1 MLPDKGLRERTSRPA
16 AAVVKLPLQL
26 SYHYFDALTVT
37 GDLLWVAH
45 FLSNRLGAIRMEG
58 KLLIKNGTLVAE
70 GKSWQGDILVANGK
84 IEAIGESLSA
94 DATTEIFDAEG
105 CVVTYGLADV
115 HVHLREPGY
124 SVKETIATGTRAA
137 AHGGVTTVCSMP
149 NLQPAPD
156 APETIGVQQKMID
169 EQAVIEVLP
178 YATISKGRARRELA
192 EIEALRPLS
201 VGYSDDGNGI
211 QTEELMR
218 KAMQRI
224 AAVDGIIAAHC
235 EDDSLLYAGYIHDG
249 EYAHRHNHKG
259 ICSESEWGPIKRDVI
274 LAEEEKC
281 RYHVCHIST
290 KESVEIIR
298 EAKSRYENISCE
310 TAPHYLILCDEDLQ
324 EEGRFKMNPP
334 LRAAEDRAALI
345 EGIKDGTIEVIATDH
360 APHTAEEK
368 SRGLKESAMGIVGI
382 ECSFALC
389 YTHLVRKGVISIEKL
404 IALMSENPRRI
415 FRLGGA
421 LRVGE
426 RADIAIFDTREP
438 YRIDTDDF
446 LSMGKATPFEGEE
459 VYGRCVLTLFGGEK
473 VWSENK

>member
-1 MLPDKGLRERTSRPA
+1 MT
-16 AAVVKLPLQL
+16 
-26 SYHYFDALTVT
+26 
-37 GDLLWVAH
+37 
-45 FLSNRLGAIRMEG
+45 
-58 KLLIKNGTLVAE
+58 KLLIKGGIVVAE
-70 GKSWQGDILVANGK
+70 GVSRKADILVIDGK
-84 IEAIGESLSA
+84 IAAIEEMLAA
-94 DATTEIFDAEG
+94 DDNTEVFDAEG
-105 CVVTYGLADV
+105 CIVTYGLADV

-124 SVKETIATGTRAA
+124 SAKETIATGTAAA

-156 APETIGVQQKMID
+156 APETIAVEQQLID

-178 YATISKGRARRELA
+178 FATISSRRAGRELA
-192 EIEALRPLS
+192 DIEALRPLS

-211 QTEELMR
+211 QPEELMR

-235 EDDSLLYAGYIHDG
+235 EDDSLLHAGYIHDG
-249 EYAHRHNHKG
+249 EYARNNGHKG
-259 ICSESEWGPIKRDVI
+259 ICSESEWGPIKRDVV

-281 RYHVCHIST
+281 RYHICHIST
-290 KESVEIIR
+290 KESVAIIR
-298 EAKSRYENISCE
+298 EAKQRYQHISCE
-310 TAPHYLILCDEDLQ
+310 TAPHYLVLCDADLK

-368 SRGLKESAMGIVGI
+368 SRGLKGSAMGIVGI
-382 ECSFALC
+382 ETSFAIC
-389 YTHLVRKGVISIEKL
+389 YTHLVRKGVITIEKL

-421 LRVGE
+421 MRVGE
-426 RADIAIFDTREP
+426 RADIAVFDISKP
-438 YRIDTDDF
+438 YKIDTNNF
-446 LSMGKATPFEGEE
+446 LSKGKATPFEGAE
-459 VYGRCVLTLFGGEK
+459 VYGEAVLTLFNGQK
-473 VWSENK
+473 VWNKNK

>member
-1 MLPDKGLRERTSRPA
+1 MSEMK
-16 AAVVKLPLQL
+16 V
-26 SYHYFDALTVT
+26 
-37 GDLLWVAH
+37 
-45 FLSNRLGAIRMEG
+45 
-58 KLLIKNGTLVAE
+58 LIKGGTVVAE
-70 GKSWQGDILVANGK
+70 GVSRKADVLVADGK
-84 IEAIGESLSA
+84 IAAIGESLTA
-94 DATTEIFDAEG
+94 DEQTEVFDAEG

-124 SVKETIATGTRAA
+124 SAKETITTGTRASA
-137 AHGGVTTVCSMP
+137 RGGVTTVCSMP

-156 APETIGVQQKMID
+156 APETIAIEQQMID

-178 YATISKGRARRELA
+178 FATISSHRAGRELA
-192 EIEALRPLS
+192 DIEALRPLS

-235 EDDSLLYAGYIHDG
+235 EDDSLLHAGYIHDG
-249 EYAHRHNHKG
+249 EYARTHGHKG
-259 ICSESEWGPIKRDVI
+259 ICSESEWGPIKRDVVM
-274 LAEEEKC
+274 AEEEKC

-298 EAKSRYENISCE
+298 EAKKRCAHISCE
-310 TAPHYLILCDEDLQ
+310 TAPHYLVLCDADLK

-334 LRAAEDRAALI
+334 LRAAEDRTALI

-368 SRGLKESAMGIVGI
+368 SRGLKGSMMGIVGI
-382 ECSFALC
+382 ETSFAIC
-389 YTHLVRKGVISIEKL
+389 YTHLVRKGVITIEKL

-421 LRVGE
+421 MQVGE
-426 RADIAIFDTREP
+426 RADIAVFDTTKP
-438 YRIDTDDF
+438 YRIDTAEF

-459 VYGRCVLTLFGGEK
+459 VYGRCMLTLFGGNV
-473 VWSENK
+473 VWKENK

>member
-1 MLPDKGLRERTSRPA
+1 MG
-16 AAVVKLPLQL
+16 
-26 SYHYFDALTVT
+26 
-37 GDLLWVAH
+37 
-45 FLSNRLGAIRMEG
+45 G
-58 KLLIKNGTLVAE
+58 KLLIKSGTLVAD
-70 GKSWQGDILVANGK
+70 GKSWRGDILVADGK
-84 IEAIGESLSA
+84 IEAIGESLVA
-94 DATTEIFDAEG
+94 DSQTEVFDAEG
-105 CVVTYGLADV
+105 CIVTYGLADV

-124 SVKETIATGTRAA
+124 SAKETIATGTRAA

-156 APETIGVQQKMID
+156 APETIAIQQQMID
-169 EQAVIEVLP
+169 EQAVIEVRPL
-178 YATISKGRARRELA
+178 ATISKGRERRELA
-192 EIEALRPLS
+192 DIEALRPLS
-201 VGYSDDGNGI
+201 VAYSDDGNGI

-224 AAVDGIIAAHC
+224 SAVDGIIAAHC
-235 EDDSLLYAGYIHDG
+235 EDDSLLHAGYIHDG
-249 EYAHRHNHKG
+249 EYAHAHGHKG
-259 ICSESEWGPIKRDVI
+259 ICSESEWKPIKRDVV
-274 LAEEEKC
+274 LAREEKC

-290 KESVEIIR
+290 KESVAIIR
-298 EAKSRYENISCE
+298 EAKKHCDHISCE
-310 TAPHYLILCDEDLQ
+310 TAPHYLVLCDADLK

-360 APHTAEEK
+360 APHAAEEK
-368 SRGLKESAMGIVGI
+368 SRGLKGSAMGIVGI
-382 ECSFALC
+382 ETSFAIC
-389 YTHLVRKGVISIEKL
+389 YTHLVRKGVVTIEKL

-426 RADIAIFDTREP
+426 RADIAVYDITKP
-438 YRIDTDDF
+438 YVIDTDEF

-459 VYGRCVLTLFGGEK
+459 VYGKCVLTLFNGEK

>member
-1 MLPDKGLRERTSRPA
+1 MNNSNIRFEFLGLPTPDC
-16 AAVVKLPLQL
+16 
-26 SYHYFDALTVT
+26 
-37 GDLLWVAH
+37 
-45 FLSNRLGAIRMEG
+45 
-58 KLLIKNGTLVAE
+58 
-70 GKSWQGDILVANGK
+70 GDIVS
-84 IEAIGESLSA
+84 SLPQ
-94 DATTEIFDAEG
+94 DREY
-105 CVVTYGLADV
+105 VVLPGFVDV

-124 SVKETIATGTRAA
+124 SAKETITTGTRAA
-137 AHGGVTTVCSMP
+137 ARGGVTTVCAMP

-156 APETIGVQQKMID
+156 APETIAIEQRMID
-169 EQAVIEVLP
+169 EQAVVEVLP
-178 YATISKGRARRELA
+178 FATISKGRERRELA

-218 KAMQRI
+218 QAMQRI

-235 EDDSLLYAGYIHDG
+235 EDDALLHAGYIHDG
-249 EYAHRHNHKG
+249 EYARQHGHKG
-259 ICSESEWGPIKRDVI
+259 ICSESEWGPIKRDVK

-298 EAKSRYENISCE
+298 EAKQRCSHISCE
-310 TAPHYLILCDEDLQ
+310 TAPHYLILCDADLK

-334 LRAAEDRAALI
+334 LRSAEDRAALI

-368 SRGLKESAMGIVGI
+368 SRGLKGSAMGIVGI
-382 ECSFALC
+382 ESAFALC
-389 YTHLVRKGVISIEKL
+389 YTHLVCKGVITIEKL
-404 IALMSENPRRI
+404 VALMSENPRRL

-421 LRVGE
+421 LREGE
-426 RADIAIFDTREP
+426 RADIALFDTTTP
-438 YRIDTDDF
+438 YTIDTAEF

-459 VYGRCVLTLFGGEK
+459 VYGRCRLTLFAGEK
-473 VWSENK
+473 VYEDTKNR

>member
-1 MLPDKGLRERTSRPA
+1 MG
-16 AAVVKLPLQL
+16 
-26 SYHYFDALTVT
+26 
-37 GDLLWVAH
+37 
-45 FLSNRLGAIRMEG
+45 G
-58 KLLIKNGTLVAE
+58 KLLIKSGTLVAD
-70 GKSWQGDILVANGK
+70 GKSWQGDILVADGK
-84 IEAIGESLSA
+84 IEAIGESLVA
-94 DATTEIFDAEG
+94 DAQTEVFNAEG

-124 SVKETIATGTRAA
+124 SAKETITTGTRAA
-137 AHGGVTTVCSMP
+137 ARGGVTTVCSMP
-149 NLQPAPD
+149 NLLPAPD
-156 APETIGVQQKMID
+156 APETIAVEQALID

-178 YATISKGRARRELA
+178 FATISKGRERRELA
-192 EIEALRPLS
+192 DIEALRPLS

-224 AAVDGIIAAHC
+224 SAVDGIIAAHC
-235 EDDSLLYAGYIHDG
+235 EDDSLLHAGYIHDG
-249 EYAHRHNHKG
+249 EYARTHGHKG
-259 ICSESEWGPIKRDVI
+259 ICSESEWGPIKRDVK
-274 LAEEEKC
+274 LAEEENC
-281 RYHVCHIST
+281 RYHVCHISA

-298 EAKSRYENISCE
+298 EAKQSCDHISCE
-310 TAPHYLILCDEDLQ
+310 TAPHYLVLCDADLK

-368 SRGLKESAMGIVGI
+368 SRGLKGSMMGIVGI
-382 ECSFALC
+382 ETSFAIC
-389 YTHLVRKGVISIEKL
+389 YTHLVRKGVITIEKL

-421 LRVGE
+421 MRVGE
-426 RADIAIFDTREP
+426 RADIAVFDITKP
-438 YRIDTDDF
+438 YTIDTNEF

-459 VYGRCVLTLFGGEK
+459 VYGRCMLTLFGGEK
-473 VWSENK
+473 VWNENK

>member
-1 MLPDKGLRERTSRPA
+1 M
-16 AAVVKLPLQL
+16 
-26 SYHYFDALTVT
+26 
-37 GDLLWVAH
+37 
-45 FLSNRLGAIRMEG
+45 NG
-58 KLLIKNGTLVAE
+58 KLLIKSGTIVAD
-70 GKSWQGDILVANGK
+70 GKIWNGDILVADGK

-94 DATTEIFDAEG
+94 DAQTEVFDAEG
-105 CVVTYGLADV
+105 CIVTYGLADV

-124 SVKETIATGTRAA
+124 SAKETIATGTRAA

-156 APETIGVQQKMID
+156 APETIAVQQQMID
-169 EQAVIEVLP
+169 EQAVIEVRP
-178 YATISKGRARRELA
+178 FATISKSRARRELA

-211 QTEELMR
+211 QTEELMSE
-218 KAMQRI
+218 AMQRI

-235 EDDSLLYAGYIHDG
+235 EDDSLLHAGYIHDG
-249 EYAHRHNHKG
+249 EYARQHGHKG
-259 ICSESEWGPIKRDVI
+259 ICSESEWGPIKRDVK

-290 KESVEIIR
+290 KESVAIIR
-298 EAKSRYENISCE
+298 EAKQHYDHISCE
-310 TAPHYLILCDEDLQ
+310 TAPHYLVLCDQNLK

-368 SRGLKESAMGIVGI
+368 ARGLKGSAMGIVGI
-382 ECSFALC
+382 ETSFAIC
-389 YTHLVRKGVISIEKL
+389 YTHLVRKGVITIEKL

-421 LRVGE
+421 LKVGE
-426 RADIAIFDTREP
+426 RADIAVYDITKP
-438 YRIDTDDF
+438 YTIDTAEF

-459 VYGRCVLTLFGGEK
+459 VYGRCVLTLFNGEK
-473 VWSENK
+473 VWKENK

>member
-1 MLPDKGLRERTSRPA
+1 MA
-16 AAVVKLPLQL
+16 
-26 SYHYFDALTVT
+26 
-37 GDLLWVAH
+37 
-45 FLSNRLGAIRMEG
+45 
-58 KLLIKNGTLVAE
+58 KLLIKGGTVVAE
-70 GKSWQGDILVANGK
+70 GISRKADVFVADGK
-84 IEAIGESLSA
+84 IEAIGESLMA
-94 DATTEIFDAEG
+94 DETTEVFDAEG

-124 SVKETIATGTRAA
+124 SAKETITTGTRAA

-156 APETIGVQQKMID
+156 APETIAIEQQMID
-169 EQAVIEVLP
+169 EQAVIEVRP
-178 YATISKGRARRELA
+178 FATISKGRARRELA

-211 QTEELMR
+211 QTEKMMR
-218 KAMQRI
+218 QAMQRI

-235 EDDSLLYAGYIHDG
+235 EDDSLLHAGYIHDG
-249 EYAHRHNHKG
+249 DYARQHGHKG
-259 ICSESEWGPIKRDVI
+259 ICSESEWGPIKRDVK
-274 LAEEEKC
+274 LAEEEGC
-281 RYHVCHIST
+281 RYHICHIST

-298 EAKSRYENISCE
+298 EAKKHCSHISCE
-310 TAPHYLILCDEDLQ
+310 TAPHYLVLCDQDLK

-334 LRAAEDRAALI
+334 LRASEDRAALI
-345 EGIKDGTIEVIATDH
+345 EGIQDGTIEVIATDH

-368 SRGLKESAMGIVGI
+368 SRGLKGSAMGIVGI
-382 ECSFALC
+382 ETSFAIC
-389 YTHLVRKGVISIEKL
+389 YTHLVRKGVITIEKL

-421 LRVGE
+421 MRVGE
-426 RADIAIFDTREP
+426 RADIAVFDTREP
-438 YRIDTDDF
+438 YKIDTNEF